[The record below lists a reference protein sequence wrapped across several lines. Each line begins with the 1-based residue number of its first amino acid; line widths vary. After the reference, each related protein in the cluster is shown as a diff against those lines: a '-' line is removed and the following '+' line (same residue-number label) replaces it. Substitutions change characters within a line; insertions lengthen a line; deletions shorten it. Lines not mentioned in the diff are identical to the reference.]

1 MFVET
6 AHFYCSIGGVEGD
19 LYTDNTTGN
28 TYFLRSSAGSAVTL
42 NEPTEVVPLKVQ
54 RVRNSLLV
62 CLMGTNGGY
71 LNYNAQYVA
80 DNDLRGDQTDEQRA
94 QNLFDVMKRMF
105 SYMGGEMIVIGFFCG
120 ELPTYYTKNFY
131 EKYESLCEHEF
142 GERFINA
149 RLWLKDYCWKEMG
162 LTLTSTDKQYMVA
175 GYPPVQLFDDNQAV
189 HLKSTTNVYFAR
201 YVADRISHIGY

>member
-1 MFVET
+1 MV
-6 AHFYCSIGGVEGD
+6 
-19 LYTDNTTGN
+19 
-28 TYFLRSSAGSAVTL
+28 
-42 NEPTEVVPLKVQ
+42 
-54 RVRNSLLV
+54 
-62 CLMGTNGGY
+62 
-71 LNYNAQYVA
+71 
-80 DNDLRGDQTDEQRA
+80 
-94 QNLFDVMKRMF
+94 
-105 SYMGGEMIVIGFFCG
+105 VIGFFCG

-149 RLWLKDYCWKEMG
+149 RLWLKDYCWQEMG
-162 LTLTSTDKQYMVA
+162 LTLTSTDKQYMAA